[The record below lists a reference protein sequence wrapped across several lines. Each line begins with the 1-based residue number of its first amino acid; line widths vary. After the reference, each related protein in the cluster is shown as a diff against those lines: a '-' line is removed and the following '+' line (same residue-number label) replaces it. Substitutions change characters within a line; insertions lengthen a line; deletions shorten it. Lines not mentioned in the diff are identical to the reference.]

1 MRYFLILITLIL
13 FPSVSLAD
21 NSQQKIIERFQYSL
35 FCQGVFANALWHKG
49 IKERP
54 VIYQNY
60 HGKAASLVFVKIKKP
75 VFKYLKKNNKSISDD
90 VWNSKIKPEFN
101 RGQSIIDKFMIEN
114 DVSIIPSFEE
124 NNNANN
130 PSKISIIEGSE
141 PSEMKKCREKY
152 QISGDELL
160 TTGVFNLK
168 IKKERVN
175 EIVNW
180 HINGFPDE

>member
-1 MRYFLILITLIL
+1 MKNFLIIITLIIV
-13 FPSVSLAD
+13 PSISSAD
-21 NSQQKIIERFQYSL
+21 NSQQKIIERFQYS
-35 FCQGVFANALWHKG
+35 FFFQGIFANALWHKG

-54 VIYQNY
+54 VIYLNY
-60 HGKAASLVFVKIKKP
+60 HDKAASLFFKKIKKP
-75 VFKYLKKNNKSISDD
+75 IFKYLKKNNKSIPDD
-90 VWNSKIKPEFN
+90 VWNSKIQPEFK
-101 RGQSIIDKFMIEN
+101 RGEGIIDKFMIEN
-114 DVSIIPSFEE
+114 AVAFIPSFEE

-130 PSKISIIEGSE
+130 PNKISIIEGSE

-168 IKKERVN
+168 IKKDRIN